1 MIPIFLW
8 AVVFF
13 LIIFAMIMKKKEN
26 KRITEMLDNLEN
38 AGVVLDT
45 EEMKMQA
52 AILSRKMKL
61 YFDSSEKKEKLV
73 YWIDKLIKI
82 FNVKDNDLR
91 ENLLMYCV
99 GKS

>member
-1 MIPIFLW
+1 
-8 AVVFF
+8 
-13 LIIFAMIMKKKEN
+13 
-26 KRITEMLDNLEN
+26 
-38 AGVVLDT
+38 
-45 EEMKMQA
+45 MKMQA